1 MVQASIDDEL
11 TLIESSPSLHPL
23 IPQYLL
29 DYFKKDYNE
38 SVLKTLL
45 NELDHLIESVDTNNS
60 FRILSI
66 NDDTTLHNTTTT
78 TTAANTSS
86 LSSSQNNSSLILNN
100 TCKTLLLDIVSRLL
114 SIFQAYARQLTAHLT
129 RFDAYTVKYND
140 NNSRKIKFA
149 TASEILLYQRAIL
162 VDRLSARHYNLLNL
176 MFKNVFDNYQR
187 LEDEGEGDGD
197 EEDEDDEKGNEDG
210 NERDEALIG
219 KFHQI
224 NKIL

>member
-78 TTAANTSS
+78 AANTSS

-140 NNSRKIKFA
+140 INGRKITFA

-187 LEDEGEGDGD
+187 LEDEGERE
-197 EEDEDDEKGNEDG
+197 EEDEDDEKRNEDE
-210 NERDEALIG
+210 NERDEALIE